1 MWCALI
7 GWSLSMGSKWNCTV
21 HVAITSGIKV
31 LDQCHYLLYQLVYIW
46 MSFIGD
52 IVSLQPIQH
61 PYITLHLLQCKQRNV
76 CAHES
81 IKTFSM
87 MNEVWTVH
95 CILVSSW
102 SHLDDEMRGPYK
114 NYQLLKTEKINPE
127 RTPLG
132 TPHIFEIVE
141 IFCILAG
148 LVHTRSL

>member
-61 PYITLHLLQCKQRNV
+61 PYNWMVILHLLQCKQRNV
-76 CAHES
+76 CAWINQNIQYDEWS
-81 IKTFSM
+81 LDSPLYTCLIMVSFRWW
-87 MNEVWTVH
+87 NEGSLQEIWEDKPWKDP
-95 CILVSSW
+95 I
-102 SHLDDEMRGPYK
+102 
-114 NYQLLKTEKINPE
+114 
-127 RTPLG
+127 G
-132 TPHIFEIVE
+132 TPHIFKIVE

-148 LVHTRSL
+148 LVQTRSL